1 MNEEL
6 QKKLVELINGAQKA
20 GTEAFLFTKEQVP
33 DVIQQLLVWK
43 LTQGLLQGILGLIA
57 LTLVGV
63 FLFKIWFPDVKKD
76 FEGNPGIQIGGGVAA
91 LVISIFGFVGAI
103 EGFSVALKIWLAPK
117 IFLIEYAATLIK
129 K

>member
-33 DVIQQLLVWK
+33 DVIQQLLRWK
-43 LTQGLLQGILGLIA
+43 FAEALSVAAFCLALITLCFWVARWAWEAEGKSYMDEGHAFCFMLSLLTSLISIIFLWVNA
-57 LTLVGV
+57 LTAL
-63 FLFKIWFPDVKKD
+63 
-76 FEGNPGIQIGGGVAA
+76 QIY
-91 LVISIFGFVGAI
+91 I
-103 EGFSVALKIWLAPK
+103 APK
-117 IFLIEYAATLIK
+117 VYLLEYAATLIK